1 MSATRSRHSAVGSP
15 RRGEGSDADERR
27 ARGRELE
34 EVTAAATT
42 SWEVVH
48 PIAAREGKILPSESA
63 AEACG
68 YNGLRWL
75 VGVHYTKGDGRR
87 QGTLRRVRV
96 REGVADQALS
106 LKARH
111 HRPIVT
117 FVEASGSTVLPSDA
131 ASLQIRRFPAPARRF
146 GSTTHHVVPVSV

>member
-1 MSATRSRHSAVGSP
+1 VDDGHDGRLVDAAATSLAGEGGSVSTGEDPGVASAYRRSAAARMSATRLRHSAAGSP

-48 PIAAREGKILPSESA
+48 PIAAREGEILPSESA

-68 YNGLRWL
+68 YNGLRCL

-96 REGVADQALS
+96 
-106 LKARH
+106 
-111 HRPIVT
+111 
-117 FVEASGSTVLPSDA
+117 
-131 ASLQIRRFPAPARRF
+131 ASLFDE
-146 GSTTHHVVPVSV
+146 S